1 MTPTRF
7 RRTPKALVA
16 LVTILLALGLAACGS
31 DDDEKGSGSSE
42 DTGKTEAVEKAFLTG
57 MAHHHESAIMMSAVA
72 KEKGKDPFITKLAAD
87 ITSTQEREMDQM
99 DAIYMRLFKA
109 TLKPDPGAHDGLG
122 LTADEAGMTHS
133 ADTDEMLRKAN
144 PFDRA
149 FVDEMVPHHVGAIK
163 MANVVL
169 KSTKD
174 DELRKLAEGI
184 ISTQE
189 REVKEMN
196 AFRTKEYGGPVPA
209 GAAHGGEKKEKPG
222 GEEHGAGHSG

>member
-1 MTPTRF
+1 MAAATRSPV
-7 RRTPKALVA
+7 RLMLVLILA
-16 LVTILLALGLAACGS
+16 TAGLVLSACGS
-31 DDDEKGSGSSE
+31 DDDKGGSG
-42 DTGKTEAVEKAFLTG
+42 GNAKTEAVEKAFLTG
-57 MAHHHESAIMMSAVA
+57 MAHHHESAISMSAVA

-99 DAIYMRLFKA
+99 DAIYKRLFKA

-122 LTADEAGMTHS
+122 LTAEEAGMTHS

-163 MANVVL
+163 MSNVVL

-209 GAAHGGEKKEKPG
+209 GAGKKPM
-222 GEEHGAGHSG
+222 EEHGAGHSG